1 MYRGNDSNNLE
12 LVVYWM
18 GSVQC
23 EHDVKVNTTTINT
36 HNQQVQIPEV
46 INSDMCG
53 IEEIS
58 VQLCQD
64 KNNLDRP

>member
-1 MYRGNDSNNLE
+1 M
-12 LVVYWM
+12 
-18 GSVQC
+18 
-23 EHDVKVNTTTINT
+23 KVNTTTINT

-53 IEEIS
+53 SEEIS
-58 VQLCQD
+58 LQISQD